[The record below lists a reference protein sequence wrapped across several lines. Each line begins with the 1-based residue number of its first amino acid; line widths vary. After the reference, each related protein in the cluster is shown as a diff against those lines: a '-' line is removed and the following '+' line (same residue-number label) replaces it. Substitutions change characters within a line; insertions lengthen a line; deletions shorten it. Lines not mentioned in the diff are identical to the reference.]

1 MEMIRLTKLIESNRT
16 IRNIDLNSIFC
27 SLYDNSFFSIFF
39 QEVMVLQQVLNQL
52 EQLNLQVEEDAEENE
67 VENQVLRRVYYLLSQ
82 HNLTQTR
89 YDLNRQSK
97 IVELKDQREKKEEE
111 NKVDCNSI
119 LYRNLYTHNTKSRDL
134 ILQIA
139 SLSEQFTLTK
149 VFISIDDLQ

>member
-39 QEVMVLQQVLNQL
+39 QEVMVLQQVLHQL

-82 HNLTQTR
+82 HNLT
-89 YDLNRQSK
+89 
-97 IVELKDQREKKEEE
+97 
-111 NKVDCNSI
+111 
-119 LYRNLYTHNTKSRDL
+119 
-134 ILQIA
+134 
-139 SLSEQFTLTK
+139 
-149 VFISIDDLQ
+149 